1 MINFLK
7 FHFIR
12 VTFFHVS
19 SSMQISTQTRG
30 KFSVKK
36 IMKIII
42 ENMWRETSWEEI
54 FLSKEP
60 RTVKEMWNRIKN
72 LGLDWRFG
80 LGYMQE
86 TKYGKL
92 LLRWFWSNR
101 YHGLSYKCHY
111 QWDHQAAG
119 LSRIK
124 FCLHFAS
131 FGFKI
136 LSRILLGGTL
146 DKVDWT
152 SAIHWIIGQYEIF
165 RNAPDNLY
173 CHNIRISG
181 CSACK

>member
-1 MINFLK
+1 MFHPVRKLGHKQGQIFCEENYENYNWQLSEGNFLRRNLLMK
-7 FHFIR
+7 G
-12 VTFFHVS
+12 
-19 SSMQISTQTRG
+19 TQNREG
-30 KFSVKK
+30 NVKPK
-36 IMKIII
+36 
-42 ENMWRETSWEEI
+42 
-54 FLSKEP
+54 
-60 RTVKEMWNRIKN
+60 KN

-92 LLRWFWSNR
+92 LLSWFWSNR
-101 YHGLSYKCHY
+101 HHNKQSYKCHY

-181 CSACK
+181 CASK